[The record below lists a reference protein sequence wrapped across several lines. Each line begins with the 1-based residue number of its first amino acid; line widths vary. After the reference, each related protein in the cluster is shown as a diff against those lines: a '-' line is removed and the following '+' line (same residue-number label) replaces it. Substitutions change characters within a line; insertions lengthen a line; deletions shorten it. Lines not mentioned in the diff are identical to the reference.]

1 MTGKLVK
8 ENLKNR
14 PMRTLLSVLLI
25 AVAVALILTLVGLSN
40 GMLQDSA
47 HRAEGIGA
55 DIIFRPPNTSLL
67 TLSGAPLPEKFVDY
81 LAHWPHVAVAT
92 GVVVQTVQTPLV
104 VTGVDL
110 STFDRMSGGFTYL
123 EGGPFRPDH
132 PDDIII
138 DRYYAAQKHLHAG
151 DTMSLFSRKWH
162 VCGVIETGKLARIA
176 LPLKVL
182 QNLLGDTGKVSQ
194 IYLKLDNPALTGEA
208 IQQLKAKFTDYPI
221 YSMKEFTSLYSVDSV
236 AGLKEFIYVIMGI
249 GVVFGFLG
257 VCLSMYMA
265 VLQRTREIGI
275 LKALGAANGFVIR
288 LILTEALALGVG
300 GTILGIGLSFLAWWL
315 IQVLVPASIQMAIVP
330 IWWPIAGAVAL
341 VSAALG
347 AIYPGLRAA
356 RHDPIEALAYE

>member
-1 MTGKLVK
+1 MTGKLVR

-14 PMRTLLSVLLI
+14 PMRTLLSILLI
-25 AVAVALILTLVGLSN
+25 AVAVALILTLVGLSH
-40 GMLQDSA
+40 GMLEDSA
-47 HRAEGIGA
+47 RRAEGIGA

-67 TLSGAPLPEKFVDY
+67 TLSGAPLPEKLVDY

-123 EGGPFRPDH
+123 EGGPFQR

-138 DRYYAAQKHLHAG
+138 DRYYAAQKRLHAG
-151 DTMSLFSRKWH
+151 DRMPLFGRNWH
-162 VCGVIETGKLARIA
+162 VAGVIENGKLARIA
-176 LPLKVL
+176 LPLNVL
-182 QNLLGDTGKVSQ
+182 QNLLGETGKISQ
-194 IYLKLDNPALTGEA
+194 IYLKLDNPAMTAEV
-208 IQQLKAKFTDYPI
+208 IRQLKAKFSDYPI

-236 AGLKEFIYVIMGI
+236 AGLKQFIYVIMGI

-288 LILTEALALGVG
+288 LILAEALALGVG
-300 GTILGIGLSFLAWWL
+300 GTVLGIGLSFLAWWL

-330 IWWPIAGAVAL
+330 MWWPIAGAVAL

-347 AIYPGLRAA
+347 AVYPGLRAA